1 MTTGRK
7 NSNSAQPAV
16 LPDESAPSAVGLTK
30 PSIIPARS
38 TKTRELSGD
47 ELFPPRHAIPS
58 LKTPS
63 VARTNV
69 GARREIGFGG
79 AVPPAP
85 SAPSMPPA
93 NDLDSSELD
102 FEFSAPMEAFAPRQ
116 TSRDDDSDEGPSL
129 QLDGDD
135 DASEQPEPVVAS
147 RAPLLT
153 PGADMEM
160 DFSSPIPTESDLLD
174 LDFADMVGG
183 QSLGDDESDELFLSP
198 SVSVAPLSHYANIST
213 SPPAR
218 NEPSTPSP
226 GPHERPIDMPSV
238 EPLPRSLAPAQAIA
252 SSLPAPPPT
261 PSASPPVQPSN
272 SGFSAQ
278 RQAERVERAWSLIEN
293 SQFDEALD
301 VMEVLRA
308 SGETDEVRSLQRSLD
323 ERMHEHRL
331 ELLGGPSSVLTV
343 VTGSAMLRSMNIDP
357 RAAFVFSLV
366 DGVSSVED
374 LCDIANLPPT
384 QTVLFLVDLV
394 ERGLLR

>member
-1 MTTGRK
+1 MSTGRK
-7 NSNSAQPAV
+7 NSNSTQPAV
-16 LPDESAPSAVGLTK
+16 SLEEATSAVGLTK
-30 PSIIPARS
+30 PSIGPARS
-38 TKTRELSGD
+38 NSTSELSGD
-47 ELFPPRHAIPS
+47 ELFPPRHAIPP

-69 GARREIGFGG
+69 GARRVLPFGG
-79 AVPPAP
+79 AAPPAP
-85 SAPSMPPA
+85 SIPPA
-93 NDLDSSELD
+93 NDFDSSELD
-102 FEFSAPMEAFAPRQ
+102 FEFSAPIEAFATRQ
-116 TSRDDDSDEGPSL
+116 IGRDADSDEGPSL

-135 DASEQPEPVVAS
+135 EGAEPSDPVVNTKS
-147 RAPLLT
+147 PSLT
-153 PGADMEM
+153 PGAEMEM
-160 DFSSPIPTESDLLD
+160 EFSSPLPTESDLLD
-174 LDFADMVGG
+174 LDFADMVG
-183 QSLGDDESDELFLSP
+183 SELPPNEDESDELFLSP

-213 SPPAR
+213 SPPSR

-226 GPHERPIDMPSV
+226 SPHQSPLDLPSL
-238 EPLPRSLAPAQAIA
+238 EPSPPSLLPSQPAAA
-252 SSLPAPPPT
+252 SATAPPR
-261 PSASPPVQPSN
+261 QPSN

-293 SQFDEALD
+293 SQFDEAQD

-308 SGETDEVRSLQRSLD
+308 SGQTDEVRSLQRSLD

-343 VTGSAMLRSMNIDP
+343 VMGSAMLRTMNIDP

-374 LCDIANLPPT
+374 LCVIANLPPT